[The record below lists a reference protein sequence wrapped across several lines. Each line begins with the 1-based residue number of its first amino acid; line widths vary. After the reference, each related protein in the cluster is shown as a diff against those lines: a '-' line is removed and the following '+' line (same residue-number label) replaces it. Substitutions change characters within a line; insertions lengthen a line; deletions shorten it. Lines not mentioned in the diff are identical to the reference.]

1 MSVGRQQLRR
11 SVTKRLATMVMVALC
26 TLSGGCTTLDA
37 RDREADIAQALRD
50 RYPAGTPLREIEGSL
65 KEFGLQNEHYT
76 EDKRPTGVI
85 IRTLKADLTPRKT
98 PDFWLQDH
106 GQVTFY
112 FNADRQLEY
121 LKVKKFHG
129 ERD

>member
-1 MSVGRQQLRR
+1 MRGCCAHLVIGVL
-11 SVTKRLATMVMVALC
+11 
-26 TLSGGCTTLDA
+26 LSGSVLAVAGCRSLDA
-37 RDREADIAQALRD
+37 RDREAEIAESLREQ
-50 RYPAGTPLREIEGSL
+50 YPVGTPLKEIEGSL
-65 KEFGLQNEHYT
+65 GSFGLINEKYT
-76 EDKRPTGVI
+76 EDKRPTGVV

-112 FNADRQLEY
+112 FNADRELEF

-129 ERD
+129 ERN